1 MIEMCEGGLK
11 VSSGNGLIRSS
22 VNFFRVTRHSSW
34 IMMAAVICLMQTGC
48 ASLGSRSPEDVVRVR
63 AQARWDALIAGKWE
77 KAYEYAT
84 PGFRSS
90 VDVFGFRSR
99 VASPVK
105 LKSAEVVSVDCKD
118 TTCEATMRIGLV
130 PLQKGYP
137 ETTTDLTER
146 WVQEGGEWWRFE
158 RY

>member
-1 MIEMCEGGLK
+1 
-11 VSSGNGLIRSS
+11 
-22 VNFFRVTRHSSW
+22 
-34 IMMAAVICLMQTGC
+34 MMAVLCLMQGGC
-48 ASLGSRSPEDVVRVR
+48 ATLGSRSPEELVRER

-77 KAYEYAT
+77 QAYGYAT
-84 PGFRSS
+84 PGFRQS
-90 VDVFGFRSR
+90 VDLFGFRSR

-105 LKSAEVVSVDCKD
+105 LKSAEVVSVDCKV

-146 WVQEGGEWWRFE
+146 WVEEGGEWWRFE